1 MTDATAATNTTTST
15 VPDGVRFIDG
25 VTAKGKFIGIED
37 VKEETGDEIC
47 NTSMVKLK
55 AVVIAK
61 KEHKLP
67 IFMKISFEGLS
78 IIDAKTNEVL
88 YKHAV
93 EHISYISRDPN
104 DPRAFGYI
112 FKNDKNQL
120 QYIAIKT
127 EKQSAEVVLTLKDLF
142 EVVYEKKKEEKAK
155 AKEAVEKVNEPVQEA
170 PKQTVGTLFDI
181 GDTPALIVSTQVA
194 AVPASKPVAQPPL
207 LSPPPP
213 PNQKPPQ
220 SQPQPQLQPQI
231 SDDLLGEGMPE
242 PKDMDIMDFLN
253 TNFGAPQ
260 SKPVEVPQQS
270 QQNQL
275 TASASLDLL
284 SINLGTSN
292 QSQGSDKF
300 SALNSNLSSLYSA
313 TPTFPQSPPNQFMQQ
328 PFQQTPLQIPQLNLS
343 SSPYGQPPQ
352 MNQFSGM
359 QPRQPPMPPQ
369 FQNQF
374 PQPQMFP
381 GQFSP
386 PQQPQQQF
394 MQQQP
399 QLQQQFMQQPPQQQ
413 FMQQNNLW

>member
-142 EVVYEKKKEEKAK
+142 EVVYEKNKEEKAK

-170 PKQTVGTLFDI
+170 PKHSCTNCEYASCSSTSFKTSCSTTATITTTTTKPKATTITTTTTTTTTDI
-181 GDTPALIVSTQVA
+181 
-194 AVPASKPVAQPPL
+194 
-207 LSPPPP
+207 
-213 PNQKPPQ
+213 
-220 SQPQPQLQPQI
+220 
-231 SDDLLGEGMPE
+231 
-242 PKDMDIMDFLN
+242 
-253 TNFGAPQ
+253 
-260 SKPVEVPQQS
+260 
-270 QQNQL
+270 
-275 TASASLDLL
+275 
-284 SINLGTSN
+284 
-292 QSQGSDKF
+292 
-300 SALNSNLSSLYSA
+300 
-313 TPTFPQSPPNQFMQQ
+313 
-328 PFQQTPLQIPQLNLS
+328 
-343 SSPYGQPPQ
+343 
-352 MNQFSGM
+352 
-359 QPRQPPMPPQ
+359 
-369 FQNQF
+369 
-374 PQPQMFP
+374 
-381 GQFSP
+381 
-386 PQQPQQQF
+386 
-394 MQQQP
+394 
-399 QLQQQFMQQPPQQQ
+399 
-413 FMQQNNLW
+413 